1 MWLALLV
8 FPLGFCSLFEAAQV
22 LTKSSS
28 TGSLLRYYRS
38 FLLQVYDLVNID
50 LLSAIVRQVHADAES
65 NAPDPKAK
73 FLQRIEI
80 LSYHLPQ
87 WTSFT
92 YLLPDVPGR

>member
-1 MWLALLV
+1 MWVALLV

-50 LLSAIVRQVHADAES
+50 LFSGIVRQVHADADS

-73 FLQRIEI
+73 FL
-80 LSYHLPQ
+80 
-87 WTSFT
+87 
-92 YLLPDVPGR
+92 